1 MLHETK
7 LKSTD
12 VDQIR
17 QTVTQ
22 ISARQAYIEIHQ
34 MTLNDPMLWAFAV
47 CRGRRLGYEKE
58 ERGMA

>member
-7 LKSTD
+7 LESTD

-17 QTVTQ
+17 QTVTKITAQ
-22 ISARQAYIEIHQ
+22 QAFVDIHQ

-47 CRGRRLGYEKE
+47 CRGRRLNYQRE
-58 ERGMA
+58 ESAV